1 MTLRAAGG
9 AALLAAALLAGC
21 GKEPPAP
28 KVDAATERADA
39 LERAKQGAFGTS
51 VQALEAAKGL
61 GADLNQKA
69 LDAVDK
75 AEKDAK

>member
-1 MTLRAAGG
+1 MSFRAATA
-9 AALLAAALLAGC
+9 AALLAALVPGGC
-21 GKEPPAP
+21 GKQAAAP
-28 KVDAATERADA
+28 KADAAKEQAQA
-39 LERAKQGAFGTS
+39 LERSKQGAFGTQ
-51 VQALEAAKGL
+51 VQALDAAKGM

>member
-9 AALLAAALLAGC
+9 AALLAGC

>member
-1 MTLRAAGG
+1 MMRRAAGT
-9 AALLAAALLAGC
+9 AALLAAVVLAGC

-28 KVDAATERADA
+28 KADAAKERAEA

>member
-1 MTLRAAGG
+1 MTWRAAG
-9 AALLAAALLAGC
+9 AALLLAPSLVAGC
-21 GKEPPAP
+21 GKEAPAP
-28 KVDAATERADA
+28 KADATQERAEA
-39 LERAKQGAFGTS
+39 LERAKQGAFGTQ

-61 GADLNQKA
+61 GTDLNQKA

>member
-1 MTLRAAGG
+1 MNPGG
-9 AALLAAALLAGC
+9 ALAAALLAAFALAGC

-28 KVDAATERADA
+28 KADAARERAEA
-39 LERAKQGAFGTS
+39 LERAKQGAFGTP

-61 GADLNQKA
+61 GADLKQKA

>member
-1 MTLRAAGG
+1 MDGEVTDERVGRRAGEA
-9 AALLAAALLAGC
+9 
-21 GKEPPAP
+21 E
-28 KVDAATERADA
+28 A
-39 LERAKQGAFGTS
+39 LERAKQGAFGTQ

>member
-1 MTLRAAGG
+1 MTLRAAGA
-9 AALLAAALLAGC
+9 AALLAAILCGGC
-21 GKEPPAP
+21 GRQDPAP
-28 KVDAATERADA
+28 KADAAKERADA
-39 LERAKQGAFGTS
+39 LERSKQGAFGTQ

>member
-1 MTLRAAGG
+1 VTWRTAG
-9 AALLAAALLAGC
+9 AAAFLATTLIAAC
-21 GKEPPAP
+21 GKETTAP
-28 KVDAATERADA
+28 RVDAAKERAEA
-39 LERAKQGAFGTS
+39 LERAKQGAFGTQ

-75 AEKDAK
+75 AEKDAR

>member
-1 MTLRAAGG
+1 VTWRTAGP
-9 AALLAAALLAGC
+9 AVFLAATLIAAC
-21 GKEPPAP
+21 GKETPAP
-28 KVDAATERADA
+28 KVDAAKERAEA
-39 LERAKQGAFGTS
+39 LERAKQGAFGTQ